1 MSVIP
6 AHKRT
11 GRLKPAWIT
20 QWGSVERGRERDIET
35 ETEGERERRKEETLF

>member
-11 GRLKPAWIT
+11 ERLKPAWIT
-20 QWGSVERGRERDIET
+20 LWGSVERGRERDIET
-35 ETEGERERRKEETLF
+35 EGERERRKEETLF